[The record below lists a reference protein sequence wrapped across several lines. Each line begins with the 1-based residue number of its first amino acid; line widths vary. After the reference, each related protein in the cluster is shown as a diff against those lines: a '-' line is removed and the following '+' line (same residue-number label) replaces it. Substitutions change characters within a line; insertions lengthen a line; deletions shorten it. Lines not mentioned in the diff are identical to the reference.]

1 MKRLL
6 LSIFLLFV
14 TFFNVKS
21 QDLMNLRP
29 TGFVND
35 YEQIFSV
42 DQKQEL
48 EIILSDYAKTTTAE
62 ICIVS
67 SEDFPAGDHI
77 AATNLFN
84 KWGIGS
90 KELKNGLLII
100 LSKTQRK
107 YSIVPGYGLEEFLPD
122 ATLNTFTPDMKNYFR
137 AGDYYGGVKG
147 LIFDIKKELGDQG
160 LKFLSKQKQIKKE
173 KRNQDIKDILSTLLC
188 IFFFVIVL
196 GGVLYIIFI
205 QYQKNKKFLNLKKE
219 IQIILNNIED
229 LKKQLGDK
237 IDGDVKKYVID
248 NNINLTNKLVTEETK
263 YKIQLIYNKL
273 LENKQVVNSVDAAV
287 VIISRSKS
295 DIQKYLN
302 DNYPYCE
309 VYLKEQLNNI
319 ITDTQIEL
327 QSPEFYTKKMAN
339 KLTGVQS
346 LLDGK
351 LRSFLALTVKINN
364 IVSDYN
370 NLENKNSELKKLYSE
385 YVRKK
390 SILSS
395 VNIGKKYNDLV
406 KFEITEFNNFLDKI
420 KNYITLSMSD
430 LKSGNLNSAIS
441 NYGSFITSS
450 IVITSSFSS
459 VDNLFNDYNN
469 SEKYIK
475 DNQNKP
481 DSLKSSIDFKI
492 NKSGVHYSRK
502 ITYES
507 IKSDLIRYKS
517 NFSSDIILAASV
529 LKTCINNLETLL
541 SNIES
546 DIYSE
551 EAADKR
557 KAAAVAAAA
566 AAASY
571 RSNDSSS
578 YSSSSNSG
586 FGGFSGG
593 DSGGGGVSGSW

>member
-492 NKSGVHYSRK
+492 NKSGVSYSRK
-502 ITYES
+502 TTYES

>member
-566 AAASY
+566 AASY